1 MHGSMNK
8 KKDQDEN
15 ERPINNRDSDPPL
28 NLNRGVELLL
38 RNKRRKPD
46 APKTFEIKFGRVI
59 PFFKKE
65 INLFLD
71 FSLDVKT
78 KESLKGED

>member
-15 ERPINNRDSDPPL
+15 ERPINNRNSDPPL

-38 RNKRRKPD
+38 RNKRRKPN
-46 APKTFEIKFGRVI
+46 APKTFEIKFGRVF

-78 KESLKGED
+78 KDSLKGED

>member
-15 ERPINNRDSDPPL
+15 ERPINNRNSDPPL

-46 APKTFEIKFGRVI
+46 PPKTFEKKFGRVI